1 MRHVLLRSCSEL
13 HFCFEDKGKVC
24 HPGPIATS
32 NLLPPPSYKS
42 FREINKNT
50 FPFQKPFVCEEIWIL
65 ERLQS
70 QVCTDQICTWEGKQG
85 VTLRATSQHL
95 NISLSELFPAFQH
108 PNFFSIST
116 CWRAILTLWSPVTT
130 FLTCCDVWLF
140 GWNFTLIFDNI

>member
-1 MRHVLLRSCSEL
+1 MRHALLRSCSEL

-32 NLLPPPSYKS
+32 NLLPPPWYKS

-85 VTLRATSQHL
+85 VTLGATSQHF
-95 NISLSELFPAFQH
+95 NIHFPAFQH
-108 PNFFSIST
+108 PNFFLQHINMLAGNPNSMEANDYISN
-116 CWRAILTLWSPVTT
+116 LLWCVTVKNH
-130 FLTCCDVWLF
+130 FNLW
-140 GWNFTLIFDNI
+140 